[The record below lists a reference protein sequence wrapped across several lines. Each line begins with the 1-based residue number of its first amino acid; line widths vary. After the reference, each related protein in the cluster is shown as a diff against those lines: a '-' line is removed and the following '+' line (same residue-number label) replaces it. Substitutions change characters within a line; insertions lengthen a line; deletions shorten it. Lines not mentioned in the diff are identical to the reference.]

1 MLHHPL
7 NSDTALQLINTW
19 HSKATGEC
27 LKDIL
32 CEVFRG
38 CWEGLTYTKIAARTN
53 HDHDYVRELGAEL
66 FKKLTALLD
75 RPVSKSTLK
84 TTVEHYILSLNDS
97 PPSND
102 SSGFSL
108 VLPEPIGPL
117 DLPSNP
123 PIVDPSFFGR
133 DEEIAQ
139 IDRLWKQ
146 DRSLSP
152 TLKFWAQAMFAT
164 ARNASKIRLFFIFIL
179 KNCLCEKR
187 YY

>member
-32 CEVFRG
+32 CDVFRG

-66 FKKLTALLD
+66 FKKLGILLD

-84 TTVEHYILSLNDS
+84 
-97 PPSND
+97 PP
-102 SSGFSL
+102 
-108 VLPEPIGPL
+108 
-117 DLPSNP
+117 
-123 PIVDPSFFGR
+123 
-133 DEEIAQ
+133 
-139 IDRLWKQ
+139 
-146 DRSLSP
+146 
-152 TLKFWAQAMFAT
+152 
-164 ARNASKIRLFFIFIL
+164 
-179 KNCLCEKR
+179 
-187 YY
+187 